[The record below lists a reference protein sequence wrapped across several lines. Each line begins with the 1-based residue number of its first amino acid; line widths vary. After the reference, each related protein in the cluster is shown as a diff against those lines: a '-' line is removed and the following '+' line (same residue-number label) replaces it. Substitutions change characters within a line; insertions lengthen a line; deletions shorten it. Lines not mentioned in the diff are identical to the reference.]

1 MILSFN
7 YTRSES
13 QSEKR
18 SLSYYSLERRSDWSL
33 LIRKAWDKNSQY
45 ASIYQQISIQISLAS
60 MRMGLNK
67 VLKTMMK
74 ALNSTNNSILMVGTK
89 RKHLKIEEV

>member
-1 MILSFN
+1 MTGRTILSFN

-33 LIRKAWDKNSQY
+33 LIRKVWDKNSQY
-45 ASIYQQISIQISLAS
+45 ASLYQQISIQILWQAC
-60 MRMGLNK
+60 GW
-67 VLKTMMK
+67 
-74 ALNSTNNSILMVGTK
+74 AWTK
-89 RKHLKIEEV
+89 YWRQWRRH